1 MVPTPA
7 RISQTLGGGL
17 CALLVGG
24 ACLQVSLT
32 GQQPPA
38 PSPTGPIASHRA
50 LLDTYCVTCHNGKL
64 KTAGLTLD
72 AVGLDRVPEFA
83 EVWEK
88 VLRKV
93 RTGAMPPPGRPAPD
107 RGSLIAFADALEA
120 TLDRAAQEHPNPGRA
135 TVHRLSRVEY
145 GNAIRDLLGLD
156 VDVRALLPPDDAAYG
171 FDNNADVL
179 SVSPALLERYL
190 LAARKIA
197 RLATGDMTI
206 RPAVASY
213 RISPLLLQSDRTSED
228 LPFGTRGGLAVRH
241 YFPLDAEYVLRVS
254 LQRGYGGTIRG
265 MRQAQQLEVRI
276 DGARVTTFA
285 VGGDVRSDPNQP
297 RLPGEALSRSI
308 EEPLQVRF
316 RARAGMHVVGV
327 AFHKQS
333 AAVAEGLRPEHYPVS
348 SHSHYDDQTFPM
360 GLDFVHVGGP
370 YNATGPGETPS
381 RRLIF
386 TCRPARPADEDRCA
400 RQVLTA
406 LARRAYRR
414 AVTNEDVQPLLDLY
428 RTGRK
433 AGDFDAG
440 IEWALERILV
450 SPPFLFRLE
459 GQPSGGAATALARV
473 SDVDLAS
480 RLSFF
485 LWSSIPDEELLAAAL
500 GGKLHE
506 PAMLDRQIARMLA
519 DPRASALATNFAAQ
533 WLQLRSIKAV
543 TPDMR
548 AFPEFDDTLREAFQQ
563 ETELFIE
570 SHLREDRPVTELLTA
585 NYTFLNERLA
595 RHYGVARVY
604 GSHFRRVTLTDERRF
619 GLLGQGSILTVTSGA
634 TRTSPVLRG
643 KWILDNILGM
653 PPPPPPPN
661 VPALED
667 SGGAGKPLSVR
678 EQLERHRKNPACAA
692 CHVRMDP
699 LGFSL
704 ENFDGV
710 GKWRTADLGVPI
722 DASGAFPGGPAFEGP
737 LGLRA
742 LLTEQTHREQFV
754 TTLTEKLMTY
764 ALGRG
769 VEYFDQPAVRK
780 VVRDARSSDA
790 RWSALIR
797 GIVTSTPFQFRQPE
811 TPQTSSN

>member
-1 MVPTPA
+1 MTT
-7 RISQTLGGGL
+7 ISQTLARGL

-24 ACLQVSLT
+24 ACLQVSAT
-32 GQQPPA
+32 GQQLSPPKSGA
-38 PSPTGPIASHRA
+38 ALGSSQRA
-50 LLDTYCVTCHNGKL
+50 LLDTYCVGCHNGRV

-72 AVGLDRVPEFA
+72 AVSLDRVPDSA

-88 VLRKV
+88 VLHKL
-93 RTGAMPPPGRPAPD
+93 RTGAMPPAGRPRPD
-107 RGSLIAFADALEA
+107 HASLTAFADSLEA
-120 TLDRAAQEHPNPGRA
+120 TLDRAAMEHPNPGRA

-145 GNAIRDLLGLD
+145 GNAVRDLLGLE

-190 LAARKIA
+190 LAGRKIA

-206 RPAVASY
+206 RPVVESY
-213 RISPLLLQSDRTSED
+213 RISPLLLQSDRMSED
-228 LPFGTRGGLAVRH
+228 LPFGTRGGVAVRH
-241 YFPLDAEYVLRVS
+241 YFPLDGEYVVRIQ

-265 MRQAQQLEVRI
+265 LGRAQEVEVRL

-285 VGGDVRSDPNQP
+285 VGGTRPNNPNQP
-297 RLPGEALSRSI
+297 RLAGEALSRSV
-308 EEPLQVRF
+308 EEPLEVRF
-316 RARAGMHVVGV
+316 QAKAGMRLVGV
-327 AFHKQS
+327 AFQKQT
-333 AAVAEGLRPEHYPVS
+333 AAAAEGLRPAQYPVS
-348 SHSHYDDQTFPM
+348 THSHYDDQTFDM
-360 GLDFVHVGGP
+360 GLDYVHIGGP

-400 RQVLTA
+400 REILTA

-414 AVTNEDVQPLLDLY
+414 AVRNEDVQPLLDLY

-433 AGDFDAG
+433 AADFDAG

-450 SPPFLFRLE
+450 SPAFLFRLE
-459 GQPSGGAATALARV
+459 GAPSQVVAASLGRV

-485 LWSSIPDEELLAAAL
+485 LWSSIPDDELLTVAIA
-500 GGKLHE
+500 GRLHE
-506 PAMLDRQIARMLA
+506 PAMLDRHISRMLA
-519 DPRASALATNFAAQ
+519 DRRANALATNFAGQ
-533 WLQLRSIKAV
+533 WLQLRSVKAV
-543 TPDMR
+543 TPDVR

-563 ETELFIE
+563 ETELFVE
-570 SHLREDRPVTELLTA
+570 SNLRENRPVAELLTA

-595 RHYGVARVY
+595 KHYGVPNVY
-604 GSHFRRVTLTDERRF
+604 GTHFRRVTLTDETRF

-667 SGGAGKPLSVR
+667 TGEAGRPASVR
-678 EQLERHRKNPACAA
+678 EQLERHRRNPACAT

-710 GKWRTADLGVPI
+710 GKWRTADVGVPI
-722 DASGAFPGGPAFEGP
+722 DPSGAFPDGTTFRGP

-742 LLTEQTHREQFV
+742 LLTAQTQRDQFV
-754 TTLTEKLMTY
+754 ATLTEKLLTY

-769 VEYFDQPAVRK
+769 VEYYDQPAVRRI
-780 VVRDARSSDA
+780 VRDAASSDA

-797 GIVTSTPFQFRQPE
+797 GIVTSTPFQMRKSESPE
-811 TPQTSSN
+811 TSAN